1 MILERLDNA
10 AKYTGLRPGI
20 SEAFGFLDQPGLE
33 NLPDGKYEISGD
45 RVYAII
51 TRTNGRK
58 VDEGELE
65 AHRKYIDIQY
75 TLTGTD
81 FIGWDEASRC
91 TPDNRGYNPEKDIV
105 YYSDRPE
112 LWITVPA
119 GHFAVFFSHDAHAP
133 LGTDADIH
141 KIVVKVAEDWKV

>member
-1 MILERLDNA
+1 MILDRLDNA
-10 AKYTGLRPGI
+10 AKYTGLKPGI

-75 TLTGTD
+75 VVSGD
-81 FIGWDEASRC
+81 ESMGWKPREGLVPSMEYDEERDLEFLEGR
-91 TPDNRGYNPEKDIV
+91 PDSILQVPPG
-105 YYSDRPE
+105 SF
-112 LWITVPA
+112 TVFLPT
-119 GHFAVFFSHDAHAP
+119 DAHQP
-133 LGTDADIH
+133 LIGSGPIH
-141 KIVVKVAEDWKV
+141 KVVVKVTRG